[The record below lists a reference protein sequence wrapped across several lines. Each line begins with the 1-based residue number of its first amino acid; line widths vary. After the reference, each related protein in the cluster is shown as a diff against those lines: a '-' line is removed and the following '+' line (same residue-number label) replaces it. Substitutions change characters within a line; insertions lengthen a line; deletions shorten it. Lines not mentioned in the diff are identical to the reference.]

1 MAGITT
7 EDRAAAQ
14 HLPHAFRE
22 LSGDVRSR
30 LVDLVARHWGKFD
43 DKRRAQLVEALLPM
57 FQKLAEPGA
66 EVTDEICDLCEGIVG
81 AWIFRQPDRP

>member
-1 MAGITT
+1 MARITA

-14 HLPHAFRE
+14 RLPEAFRQ
-22 LSGDVRSR
+22 LSGDARTRVLE
-30 LVDLVARHWGKFD
+30 LVKRHWSTFD
-43 DKRRAQLVEALLPM
+43 DQRRAQLVEALLPI

-66 EVTDEICDLCEGIVG
+66 EITDEICDLCEGIVG